1 MRFEDAL
8 RSVYARIPLGMR
20 LGLAA
25 MEEACARLGHPEQA
39 FPTVHVAGTNGKGSV
54 AAMVEAIAREHG
66 LRTGLFTSPHLARF
80 AERIQ
85 IDGQPIGDGALL
97 AVLERAITGGAD
109 LSFFETTTLA
119 AFLAFR
125 EAKVD
130 IAVVEV
136 GLGGRLDATNVIP
149 SPRAACITRIAFDHM
164 DKLGKSLVEI
174 GREKAGIA
182 KPGLDIVTGPLDP
195 AVREAIRETAGA
207 IGATLT
213 SAEQDPSALAFT
225 KTAKVGLSGAHQ
237 LENARVAYL
246 LGRRLGADEDACARG
261 IAGVRWPGRL
271 ETIVTH
277 DGAVLLDAAHNPDG
291 VASLVAH
298 VTGLA
303 IPETKLA
310 LVFGVLADKEW
321 REMQD
326 ALARGFSRRFYVTPA
341 THARSA
347 MPPADLASRHA
358 GSVCPSVPDALR
370 EARSAVGPEG
380 LVVIAGSI
388 MLVGEARSL
397 LLGLPRDPP
406 VAM

>member
-164 DKLGKSLVEI
+164 DKLGKSLVE
-174 GREKAGIA
+174 R
-182 KPGLDIVTGPLDP
+182 KP
-195 AVREAIRETAGA
+195 
-207 IGATLT
+207 
-213 SAEQDPSALAFT
+213 
-225 KTAKVGLSGAHQ
+225 
-237 LENARVAYL
+237 
-246 LGRRLGADEDACARG
+246 
-261 IAGVRWPGRL
+261 
-271 ETIVTH
+271 
-277 DGAVLLDAAHNPDG
+277 
-291 VASLVAH
+291 
-298 VTGLA
+298 
-303 IPETKLA
+303 
-310 LVFGVLADKEW
+310 
-321 REMQD
+321 
-326 ALARGFSRRFYVTPA
+326 
-341 THARSA
+341 
-347 MPPADLASRHA
+347 ASRSRA
-358 GSVCPSVPDALR
+358 STS
-370 EARSAVGPEG
+370 
-380 LVVIAGSI
+380 
-388 MLVGEARSL
+388 
-397 LLGLPRDPP
+397 
-406 VAM
+406 